1 VLGCWRNQK
10 KALAVPGIWKPPRK
24 ILCATDLTPTCDRA
38 VDRAIEL
45 ARRWKA
51 SLLVVHVVD
60 NTLPARD
67 FTERVR
73 KSEVLLEQQIK
84 GHPEAAGLDIDTLV
98 SLGSPAER
106 ILGKCD
112 RLFIDLLVMGPGER
126 TSLAQRL
133 LGSTVDHVLRRALQP
148 VLSVRNRAFA
158 PYLSL
163 AIAADFSPP
172 SKEALECALE
182 LFPDAKATVVHVY
195 DDALHGLLASDKVTG
210 HLAERHKREMRALA
224 EKAIAE
230 FVENARTSRLNLTT
244 AVEIGAPDIG
254 LKRYIEHSNP
264 DLVVVGT
271 HGRTGLRRAVIGSVA
286 ERLIGT
292 LPCDVLAVRPT
303 E

>member
-1 VLGCWRNQK
+1 M
-10 KALAVPGIWKPPRK
+10 WKPPRT
-24 ILCATDLTPTCDRA
+24 ILCATDLTPNCDRA

-60 NTLPARD
+60 DTGLPARD

-73 KSEVLLEQQIK
+73 KSEALLEQQIK
-84 GHPEAAGLDIDTLV
+84 GHPEGVGLDIDTLV

-126 TSLAQRL
+126 TSLGQRL
-133 LGSTVDHVLRRALQP
+133 LGSTVDHVLRHALQP

-158 PYLSL
+158 PYRNM
-163 AIAADFSPP
+163 AIATDFSLP
-172 SKEALECALE
+172 SKEALDCALA

-210 HLAERHKREMRALA
+210 PLAERHKREMRALA

-230 FVENARTSRLNLTT
+230 FVERPRTLRPDLTT
-244 AVEIGAPDIG
+244 AVEIGAPEAG
-254 LKRYIEHSNP
+254 LKHYIDQSNP
-264 DLVVVGT
+264 DLVVLGT